1 MPYKFSIFVP
11 KIRLNRMATFS
22 YRIRTTRKGIPT
34 KVLIRFNVDRHTSFY
49 ADTQYLVLSDAW
61 DDKKQTVKSRFTF
74 TDDFTEQQGRELT
87 KNLSELR
94 SHILGEIAKDPEHAM
109 TKTRLEKIIYSFHHP
124 RSLTSKPPRPHPRIA
139 RRLHCPL
146 HARDGGGHPAEHPQ
160 TPLRPL
166 DHQELQGVRRAVRR
180 VLQSQTQAV
189 RLCRHRLEVLRRLR
203 RLVHRQEL
211 LRQYDRPPR
220 QGAED
225 HHARGPARR
234 VCTTTERSRAASSA
248 C

>member
-1 MPYKFSIFVP
+1 MASFCYHP
-11 KIRLNRMATFS
+11 LN
-22 YRIRTTRKGIPT
+22 P
-34 KVLIRFNVDRHTSFY
+34 
-49 ADTQYLVLSDAW
+49 
-61 DDKKQTVKSRFTF
+61 KKQTGQNPDSLHGWPWKSVLRRQPIYGVDRRLGQQAADGQKPLHL

-94 SHILGEIAKDPEHAM
+94 SHILGGIAKDPEHAM

-124 RSLTSKPPRPHPRIA
+124 RSLTTGRCVRSPRIA
-139 RRLHCPL
+139 RRLHRPL

-166 DHQELQGVRRAVRR
+166 DHQELQRGCRAVRR

-189 RLCRHRLEVLRRLR
+189 RLCRHRPEVLRRLR
-203 RLVHRQEL
+203 RLVHRQNFSVN
-211 LRQYDRPPR
+211 RSAATSR
-220 QGAED
+220 AED
-225 HHARGPARR
+225 HHARPARR
-234 VCTTTERSRAASSA
+234 VCTTTGGSRAASSA